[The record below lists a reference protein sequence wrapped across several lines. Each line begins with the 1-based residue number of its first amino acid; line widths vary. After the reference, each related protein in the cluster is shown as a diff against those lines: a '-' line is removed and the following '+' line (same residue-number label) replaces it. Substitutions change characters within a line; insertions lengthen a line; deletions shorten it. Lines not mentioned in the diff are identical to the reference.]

1 MQADFDF
8 IVVGAG
14 TAGCVLAAR
23 LTADGR
29 HRVLLIEAG
38 GEARSPWIKVPVG
51 YAKLLSNPR
60 YNWMYATSPEAALG
74 GRRIDQP
81 AGRGVGGTG
90 LINGMIYIRG
100 QPEDYDGWAAA
111 GNAGWGW
118 NEVLPWFRRTEHNSR
133 GASELHGGDGPW
145 HVSDLPHRH
154 VLADAFVAAAGEAG
168 VPHNLDFNGPQQE
181 GAGYYQLN
189 TYRGRRASTA
199 SALLDEAR
207 RRANLAVA
215 SDAIA
220 TRLMVEAGRVC
231 GVEYQQGGVIKQ
243 ARALR
248 EVVLAAGTFN
258 SPQLL
263 QASGIGAPEHLQSI
277 GVAVR
282 AALPGVGANLHN
294 HFRAPLVMRCR
305 QPVTLNDIMRSP
317 LQRVGMGISYLLFRD
332 GPMAAATY
340 AGAFLRST
348 PEVTR
353 PDIQV
358 TFWTYSVARRDSG
371 GVVLHDFPGFTANAV
386 ILRPQSRGAVRALSA
401 DVRQAPDI
409 NYHHLEHP
417 GDAATL
423 VAGIKALRHILA
435 QPAMA
440 PYVEHELAPGA
451 QCADDAALLDFAR
464 RAGGSVYHPVGTCR
478 MGNDAMAVVD
488 QRLRLHGLAGLRV
501 ADASIM
507 PSIISGNTNAPTA
520 MIAERAADWM
530 LRDAAQ
536 TQ

>member
-1 MQADFDF
+1 MQGDFDF

-38 GEARSPWIKVPVG
+38 GEAKSPWIKVPVG
-51 YAKLLSNPR
+51 YAKLLANPR
-60 YNWMYATSPEAALG
+60 YNWMYSTSPEAALG

-81 AGRGVGGTG
+81 AGRGIGGTG

-100 QPEDYDGWAAA
+100 QPADYDAWAAA
-111 GNAGWGW
+111 GNHDWGW
-118 NEVLPWFRRTEHNSR
+118 SDVLPWFRRTERNSR
-133 GASELHGGDGPW
+133 GESHLHGGDGAW

-154 VLADAFVAAAGEAG
+154 VLADAFVAAAVQAG

-189 TYRGRRASTA
+189 THRGRRASTA
-199 SALLDEAR
+199 SALLDTAR
-207 RRANLAVA
+207 RRATLAVA

-220 TRLMVEAGRVC
+220 TRLIIDGGCVR
-231 GVEYQQGGVIKQ
+231 GVEYLQGGLMKQ
-243 ARALR
+243 AHALR
-248 EVVLAAGTFN
+248 EVVLSAGTFN
-258 SPQLL
+258 TPQLL
-263 QASGIGAPEHLQSI
+263 QASGIGAPDHLQSI
-277 GVAVR
+277 GVPVVKK
-282 AALPGVGANLHN
+282 LPGVGANLHN

-305 QPVTLNDIMRSP
+305 QPVTLNDLMRNP
-317 LQRVGMGISYLLFRD
+317 LKRIGMGMAYLLFRD

-340 AGAFLRST
+340 AGAFLRSA
-348 PEVTR
+348 PELAR

-386 ILRPQSRGAVRALSA
+386 ILRPQSRGAVRATSA

-417 GDAATL
+417 ADAATL
-423 VAGIKALRHILA
+423 LAGIRALRHILA
-435 QPAMA
+435 QPA
-440 PYVEHELAPGA
+440 LAPFVEAELTPGA
-451 QCADDAALLDFAR
+451 HCADDAALLDFAR

-478 MGNDAMAVVD
+478 MGMDAHAVVD
-488 QRLRLHGLAGLRV
+488 PCLRVHGVPCLRV

-530 LRDAAQ
+530 LRDAA
-536 TQ
+536 